1 MSNQLEKLKHSI
13 KKEYVNNFE
22 LNLMKSSGFIPVDKR
37 QSDFFVILNKENS
50 AGRAEIIQLIK
61 EKYQNLTPQF
71 IPISGRDF
79 DEVFN
84 SITTVTLPKV
94 EEQPAEPK
102 PAEELSAEEILV
114 SIGWLTREQLNEC
127 TTLAKERNVP
137 LDMILTEKE
146 YLPFDRIASYLKK
159 KYGCDVVSKAQ
170 IKVDKSMLKMLPDDI
185 VEKKQIVVM
194 SMEGSKLGVAMVNP
208 NDKFTIREV
217 SLSTGRAL
225 NVYCIPY
232 AEYDKYLKE
241 YFIQK
246 KSDQTVKETERIIQS
261 IEEESSQF
269 ANEESLWAQVE
280 KELQDASGNVAKF
293 VYKIIT
299 DAIDAKAS
307 DIHIEPRIGY
317 YVVRTRSD
325 GILKKVLDIPG
336 SIEQA
341 VITRFK
347 VLARMNIAEHRRP
360 QDGTFSIKYNDRM
373 YDFRINTLPV
383 SGKEKVVIRILAPAV
398 SLKASGNKMV
408 IPGAEESDVQKI
420 HDMVQCPNGIILTSG
435 PTGSGKTT
443 TLYTILKSLNNED
456 VNITTIED
464 PIEIKLE
471 GINQSQVNPKADI
484 TFASCMRA
492 ILRQDPDIILIGE
505 IRDFETLEV
514 AISAALTGHLV
525 LSTVHTNSA
534 AATVTRLIEMGAKDY
549 LVSSTLSGVIAQR
562 LVRRLCDDCKEEYY
576 PTYEEASQI
585 LVDEADIQK
594 LTKTPIY
601 RARGCNKCEFTGYKG
616 RLGVYEIM
624 QINKEIKRLI
634 AMGAHDL
641 EIEDAAVKNGMKT
654 LNQSCMKHILDG
666 FTTIEEFVRVLGVV
680 NE

>member
-127 TTLAKERNVP
+127 TALAKERNVP

-261 IEEESSQF
+261 MLMK
-269 ANEESLWAQVE
+269 NL
-280 KELQDASGNVAKF
+280 SGL
-293 VYKIIT
+293 
-299 DAIDAKAS
+299 
-307 DIHIEPRIGY
+307 R
-317 YVVRTRSD
+317 
-325 GILKKVLDIPG
+325 LKKNC
-336 SIEQA
+336 
-341 VITRFK
+341 
-347 VLARMNIAEHRRP
+347 RM
-360 QDGTFSIKYNDRM
+360 
-373 YDFRINTLPV
+373 
-383 SGKEKVVIRILAPAV
+383 PAV
-398 SLKASGNKMV
+398 
-408 IPGAEESDVQKI
+408 
-420 HDMVQCPNGIILTSG
+420 T
-435 PTGSGKTT
+435 
-443 TLYTILKSLNNED
+443 
-456 VNITTIED
+456 
-464 PIEIKLE
+464 
-471 GINQSQVNPKADI
+471 
-484 TFASCMRA
+484 
-492 ILRQDPDIILIGE
+492 
-505 IRDFETLEV
+505 
-514 AISAALTGHLV
+514 
-525 LSTVHTNSA
+525 
-534 AATVTRLIEMGAKDY
+534 
-549 LVSSTLSGVIAQR
+549 
-562 LVRRLCDDCKEEYY
+562 
-576 PTYEEASQI
+576 
-585 LVDEADIQK
+585 
-594 LTKTPIY
+594 
-601 RARGCNKCEFTGYKG
+601 
-616 RLGVYEIM
+616 
-624 QINKEIKRLI
+624 
-634 AMGAHDL
+634 
-641 EIEDAAVKNGMKT
+641 
-654 LNQSCMKHILDG
+654 
-666 FTTIEEFVRVLGVV
+666 
-680 NE
+680 